1 MTEEIKREEGF
12 RGNPYKDHLGYP
24 TIGYG
29 TKLPINEEEAELL
42 LEHRF
47 KKMQKDLNARIEKR
61 YGKIALPNEVWEI
74 LDHMAY
80 QLGVGGVMRFK
91 KMLSAIVKGDYR
103 LASEEG
109 LDSRW
114 AKQTPGRA
122 KRLMGRLAKLGV
134 K

>member
-42 LEHRF
+42 LNYRLEKM
-47 KKMQKDLNARIEKR
+47 KKEVNRRMKER
-61 YGKIALPNEVWEI
+61 YGEISLPDEVWEI
-74 LDHMAY
+74 LYHMAY
-80 QLGVGGVMRFK
+80 QLGVGGLMRFRRTIG
-91 KMLSAIVKGDYR
+91 AIVRGEYV
-103 LASEEG
+103 LASHHG

-114 AKQTPGRA
+114 AKQTPARA
-122 KRLMGRLAKLGV
+122 RRLMGRLSKLG